1 MGTTSP
7 LSLHGIDMELVRKN
21 IRHIYL
27 RVTPPGLVRI
37 AAPLRCPDATIL
49 RFVESK
55 ISWIKNT
62 QQRVSM
68 HTWEPKKE
76 FVTGE
81 MHSFF
86 GKPYP
91 LRVYETRGHSGV
103 EMTNEGIIELHCPP
117 RSSRKARE
125 ELIDNFYRTELEK
138 CVPQLIEKWQHVVGV
153 TILDWRIRKMK
164 TRWGTC
170 NPRARRIWINLEL
183 AKRPIESLEYLICHE
198 LVHLLEKN
206 HNARFKNYM
215 TMFLPEWPEIQ
226 KDLRHIALR

>member
-1 MGTTSP
+1 MSTTSL
-7 LSLHGIDMELVRKN
+7 LSLRGIDMHIVRKN

-27 RVTPPGLVRI
+27 RVTPPGHVRV
-37 AAPLRCPDATIL
+37 AAPLRCPDETIL
-49 RFVESK
+49 RFIESK
-55 ISWIKNT
+55 ISWIKKT
-62 QQRVSM
+62 QLNLRRQK
-68 HTWEPKKE
+68 WEPKKN
-76 FVTGE
+76 FLSGE
-81 MHSFF
+81 THLLF
-86 GKPYP
+86 GQPH
-91 LRVYETRGHSGV
+91 LFRVYETRGQSGV
-103 EMTNEGIIELHCPP
+103 ELNADGIIELHCPP
-117 RSSRKARE
+117 RASRKARE

-138 CVPQLIEKWQHVVGV
+138 CVPQLIKKWQHVVGV

-215 TMFLPEWPEIQ
+215 TMFLPEWREIQ
-226 KDLRHIALR
+226 KELKRISLR